1 MSTKKT
7 PSESLQ
13 SFWERFTKEMAE
25 IDKEAKKER
34 KELDKKLKKDREEL
48 KKKMKQERE
57 ELEKKMKQEREEFDK
72 KLKKDREEREK
83 GREEF
88 DKKLKKEREEFDKK
102 LKKEREEREKR
113 LDKKFA
119 ELAESRKQTDAAI
132 KKMTGHFDSQ
142 WGKLIEAL
150 VEGDLIKLLVERKV
164 NVYRTATNVGIRYED
179 QRGKVQEGEVDILAV
194 DTTHVVPVE
203 VKSTLKVRDVNDF
216 LKTLQIFKLACPEY
230 KDKVVYGAVA
240 YLKADERASVYA
252 QKKGLFVIRATGS
265 SSSIINAANFKAK
278 AF

>member
-34 KELDKKLKKDREEL
+34 KELDKKLKKDREE
-48 KKKMKQERE
+48 
-57 ELEKKMKQEREEFDK
+57 FDK

-83 GREEF
+83 
-88 DKKLKKEREEFDKK
+88 EREEFDKK
-102 LKKEREEREKR
+102 LKKGREEREKR